1 MSMER
6 LIESTRA
13 GQRCPKP
20 LADIKQPHCGGKEIN
35 VLVLGKR
42 SVGKTAL
49 IVRYLTKRFIGDYN
63 SELEILYS
71 HCTVIDGKHV
81 TLHIIDTLGQVKK
94 EDVSEEQ
101 VKWADCV
108 VIVYAIVDRNSFDI
122 ARSIA
127 EHIQIMRED
136 NQVPIGI
143 VANKSDLI
151 DRKEVSDTDLSR
163 TCAEFNLLYFET
175 SASEARASVLEVF
188 TVLAR
193 QVRMIMKKRE
203 KLTRFM
209 SNPAVAAKLQIQQS
223 LRSLAEK
230 TWRSRTSTL

>member
-1 MSMER
+1 
-6 LIESTRA
+6 
-13 GQRCPKP
+13 
-20 LADIKQPHCGGKEIN
+20 
-35 VLVLGKR
+35 
-42 SVGKTAL
+42 
-49 IVRYLTKRFIGDYN
+49 
-63 SELEILYS
+63 
-71 HCTVIDGKHV
+71 
-81 TLHIIDTLGQVKK
+81 
-94 EDVSEEQ
+94 
-101 VKWADCV
+101 
-108 VIVYAIVDRNSFDI
+108 
-122 ARSIA
+122 
-127 EHIQIMRED
+127 MRED